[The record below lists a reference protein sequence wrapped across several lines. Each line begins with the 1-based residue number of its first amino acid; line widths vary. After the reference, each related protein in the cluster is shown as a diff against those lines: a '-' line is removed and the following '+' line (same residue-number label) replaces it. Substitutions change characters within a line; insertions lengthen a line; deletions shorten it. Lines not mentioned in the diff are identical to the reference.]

1 MSKKEIGIKPLAARV
16 VIQPIDEESR
26 TDSGLY
32 IPDTAKEKP
41 QTGTVV
47 AIGEGTEDTPITV
60 KVGEKVLFP
69 KYTGTEI
76 KLGNDEFIIMDFEK
90 VLAVLK

>member
-1 MSKKEIGIKPLAARV
+1 MAKKELGIKPLGARV
-16 VIQPIDEESR
+16 VIQPVEEENR

-41 QTGTVV
+41 QTGIVV
-47 AIGEGTEDTPITV
+47 AVGDSTEEVKITV
-60 KVGEKVLFP
+60 KVGDKVLFP

-76 KLGNDEFIIMDFEK
+76 KLGGEDYNIMDFEK
-90 VLAVLK
+90 VLAVLD

>member
-1 MSKKEIGIKPLAARV
+1 MAKELGIKPLGARV
-16 VIQPIDEESR
+16 VIQPVEEENR

-41 QTGTVV
+41 QTGIVV
-47 AIGEGTEDTPITV
+47 AVGESTEDVKITV
-60 KVGEKVLFP
+60 KVGQKVLFP

-76 KLGNDEFIIMDFEK
+76 KLGGEDYNIMDFEK
-90 VLAVLK
+90 VLAVLD

>member
-16 VIQPIDEESR
+16 VIQPVDEESR

-41 QTGTVV
+41 QTGIVV
-47 AIGEGTEDTPITV
+47 AIGEGTEEIPITV

-76 KLGNDEFIIMDFEK
+76 KLGNVEFIIMDFEK

>member
-1 MSKKEIGIKPLAARV
+1 MAKKELGIKPLGARV
-16 VIQPIDEESR
+16 VIQPVEEENR

-41 QTGTVV
+41 QTGVVV
-47 AIGEGTEDTPITV
+47 AVGESTEDVKITV

-76 KLGNDEFIIMDFEK
+76 KLGGEDYNIMDFEK
-90 VLAVLK
+90 VLAVLD

>member
-1 MSKKEIGIKPLAARV
+1 MSKKEIGITPLGARV
-16 VIQPIDEESR
+16 VIQPLEEENR

-41 QTGTVV
+41 QTGLVV
-47 AIGEGTEDTPITV
+47 AVGESTEDVKITV
-60 KVGEKVLFP
+60 KVGDKVLFP

-76 KLGNDEFIIMDFEK
+76 KFGGEDYNIMDFEK
-90 VLAVLK
+90 VLAVLA

>member
-1 MSKKEIGIKPLAARV
+1 MSKKEIGIKPLGARV
-16 VIQPIDEESR
+16 VIQPLEEENR
-26 TDSGLY
+26 TDSVLY

-47 AIGEGTEDTPITV
+47 AVGDSTEDVKITV
-60 KVGEKVLFP
+60 KVGDKVLFP

-76 KLGNDEFIIMDFEK
+76 KLGGEDYNIMDFEK
-90 VLAVLK
+90 VLAVLD

>member
-1 MSKKEIGIKPLAARV
+1 MAKKEIGMKPLGARV
-16 VIQPIDEESR
+16 VIQPVEEENR

-41 QTGTVV
+41 QTGIVV
-47 AIGEGTEDTPITV
+47 AVGESTEDVKITV
-60 KVGEKVLFP
+60 KVGDKVLFP

-76 KLGNDEFIIMDFEK
+76 KLGGEDYNIMDFEK
-90 VLAVLK
+90 VLAVLD